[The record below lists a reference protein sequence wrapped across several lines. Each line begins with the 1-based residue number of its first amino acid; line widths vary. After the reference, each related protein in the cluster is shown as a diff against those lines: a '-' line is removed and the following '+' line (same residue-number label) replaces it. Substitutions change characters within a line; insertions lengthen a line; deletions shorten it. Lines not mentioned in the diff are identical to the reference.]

1 MRIKFYDYRDKN
13 GPSLQEYNINMNFTL
28 NEKIEQSLLQIEIRK
43 TLKISCQSM
52 NHYMWPNAVFV
63 GLGHISMHV
72 TKNMPWWTI

>member
-52 NHYMWPNAVFV
+52 NHYM
-63 GLGHISMHV
+63 
-72 TKNMPWWTI
+72 